1 MTAPTITQP
10 STGEAYDSRTGT
22 PLLAM
27 PSEQLL
33 YEARLRITGVTEYGV
48 ALADITARKV
58 PIPPEG
64 IRLDFPFEGTI
75 TGPRLDGSG
84 AGVDYALIRADG
96 RIDLHIHARITTV
109 DGATIAMVGEG
120 KGLVGASGV
129 VEIRET
135 VRLHSSHPRYKWVNT
150 LAPRGTGTVDFATGQ
165 IHAWSTIGTPSP
177 PKPSAG

>member
-1 MTAPTITQP
+1 MTAPAITRP
-10 STGEAYDSRTGT
+10 AAGTAYETVTGT

-33 YEARLRITGVTEYGV
+33 YEARLRVTGVTEYGV
-48 ALADITARKV
+48 ALADITAGKAA
-58 PIPPEG
+58 IPPEG
-64 IRLDFPFEGTI
+64 IRLDFAFEGTI

-109 DGATIAMVGEG
+109 DEATISMVGEG
-120 KGLVGASGV
+120 TGSVGASGV

-150 LAPRGTGTVDFATGQ
+150 LAPWGTGTVDFATGQ
-165 IHAWSTIGTPSP
+165 IHAWSTIGAPSR